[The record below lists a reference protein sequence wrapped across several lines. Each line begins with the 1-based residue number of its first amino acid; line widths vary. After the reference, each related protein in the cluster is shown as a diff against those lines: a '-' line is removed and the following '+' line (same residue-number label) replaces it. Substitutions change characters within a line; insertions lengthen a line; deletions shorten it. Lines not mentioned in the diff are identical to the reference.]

1 MEEYMLKQ
9 KIQAAYSEPRAPER
23 LVDAVILRAQ
33 AVTMGVQAKQ
43 QMATAR
49 GEDMGKLAAR
59 VLIGRLAEVSELP
72 AGTKPEELAE
82 QLEQEPAF
90 RAALQGGNVARRLE
104 NGDLLRQITEPAPA
118 AKPDEPELAV
128 PQKEGPAL

>member
-9 KIQAAYSEPRAPER
+9 KIQAAYFEPRAPER

-90 RAALQGGNVARRLE
+90 RTALQGGNVARRLE

-118 AKPDEPELAV
+118 AKPDESELAV